1 MKVTGYTPPD
11 LTSSKAAST
20 NTPKTQPDAAQTA
33 TSAASDANVAVVVTR
48 SNRTAPREAVN
59 QAADVDT
66 NKVEAMK
73 AAIADGSFTVNPEA
87 IADKLLTSAQEM
99 LGAQPQ

>member
-11 LTSSKAAST
+11 LTASKTTPA

-33 TSAASDANVAVVVTR
+33 TSAAADSNVAVVVTR
-48 SNRTAPREAVN
+48 SNRATGKEAVN

-66 NKVEAMK
+66 QKVEAMK

-87 IADKLLTSAQEM
+87 IASKMLTSAQE
-99 LGAQPQ
+99 LFSPPAQ